1 MVGDKLCPKVI
12 GKVHDVMFQRRGLT
26 ATFGPRDKVMS
37 VDFADITVL
46 SCYSF
51 FPSVYLVIGLPFD
64 PLFATNTLAEDRFFQ
79 SLGIATIRTT
89 IVRIGSTVRLLSLGT
104 TKCAKDLM
112 SASTK
117 ESCICT
123 CRLPSEI
130 A

>member
-64 PLFATNTLAEDRFFQ
+64 PLFATTHLQRTDSFSLLALQ
-79 SLGIATIRTT
+79 QLGQ
-89 IVRIGSTVRLLSLGT
+89 RLLTHSHW
-104 TKCAKDLM
+104 
-112 SASTK
+112 
-117 ESCICT
+117 
-123 CRLPSEI
+123 
-130 A
+130 

>member
-1 MVGDKLCPKVI
+1 
-12 GKVHDVMFQRRGLT
+12 MFQRRGLT

-79 SLGIATIRTT
+79 SLGIATIRAT
-89 IVRIGSTVRLLSLGT
+89 IVDTFPLVAQFAFFLWAQQSV
-104 TKCAKDLM
+104 
-112 SASTK
+112 
-117 ESCICT
+117 
-123 CRLPSEI
+123 P
-130 A
+130 